1 MIKMKKDLITE
12 IATRARSYD
21 HWSFAH
27 YLPNPDPVLKKM
39 GKDISVY
46 RELLSDGQ
54 VRAGIRRRKAAIKG
68 LQWRI
73 TPTGNNKVDEQIQTM
88 FESLKINRII
98 TEMLNA
104 ALFGYQVSEVLWVSR
119 DGLLVPLDIVGKPQE
134 WFMFDNDNNLRF
146 KSKENSFEGESLRD
160 QKFLVTTQEATST
173 NPYGLGDLSLCFWAA
188 TFKKG
193 GFKFWLEFTEKYG
206 SPWLIGKH
214 PRQTH
219 QSEKETLAD
228 ALEEMIGTAIAV
240 IPEDSSV
247 QIIESAGKGSS
258 SDSYEKF
265 LNFCKAEI
273 NIALLGQNQTT
284 EQEANRASAQAGLEV
299 VEDIRNDDKAI
310 IEETFNQLLEWIC
323 TLNFSVET
331 LPKFEL
337 YEQESIDTAQVER
350 DERLF
355 GIGVRFS
362 QAYLERTYGF
372 EKGDITVQAVSPE
385 QNSAKIVKFT
395 EHQHNPKPIDKIIDQ
410 MGEIVQHHF
419 DDRLREIRAKLDMAS
434 SPEEF
439 KEILDQHIDQLDYSE
454 YAELFAQGMTA
465 ATLLGR
471 YEVKQEAENN
481 E

>member
-1 MIKMKKDLITE
+1 M
-12 IATRARSYD
+12 Y
-21 HWSFAH
+21 
-27 YLPNPDPVLKKM
+27 
-39 GKDISVY
+39 
-46 RELLSDGQ
+46 
-54 VRAGIRRRKAAIKG
+54 IRRRKAAIKG

-119 DGLLVPLDIVGKPQE
+119 DGLLVPVDIVGKPQE

-219 QSEKETLAD
+219 QGEKETLAD

-247 QIIESAGKGSS
+247 QIIESAGKGAS

-284 EQEANRASAQAGLEV
+284 EQEASL
-299 VEDIRNDDKAI
+299 
-310 IEETFNQLLEWIC
+310 TF
-323 TLNFSVET
+323 F
-331 LPKFEL
+331 
-337 YEQESIDTAQVER
+337 
-350 DERLF
+350 
-355 GIGVRFS
+355 
-362 QAYLERTYGF
+362 RT
-372 EKGDITVQAVSPE
+372 
-385 QNSAKIVKFT
+385 N
-395 EHQHNPKPIDKIIDQ
+395 
-410 MGEIVQHHF
+410 
-419 DDRLREIRAKLDMAS
+419 
-434 SPEEF
+434 
-439 KEILDQHIDQLDYSE
+439 
-454 YAELFAQGMTA
+454 
-465 ATLLGR
+465 
-471 YEVKQEAENN
+471 
-481 E
+481 